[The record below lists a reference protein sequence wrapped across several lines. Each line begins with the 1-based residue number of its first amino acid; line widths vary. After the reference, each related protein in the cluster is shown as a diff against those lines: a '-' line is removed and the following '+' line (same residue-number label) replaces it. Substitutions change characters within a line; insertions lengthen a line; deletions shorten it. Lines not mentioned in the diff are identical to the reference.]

1 MGVLYTTPMDPDT
14 RWRQRLSNYEK
25 ALANLSA
32 AVALSATRP
41 LSQLEQQGLIQAFE
55 FTHELA
61 WNVMKDWFE
70 DQGTTGITG
79 SKDATRQAFSQGLIA
94 EGQVWMDMIKG
105 RNLSSHTY
113 NAETA
118 SLLSTQICQDYEPA
132 FQAFF
137 RTMKAREVQR

>member
-1 MGVLYTTPMDPDT
+1 MDPDT